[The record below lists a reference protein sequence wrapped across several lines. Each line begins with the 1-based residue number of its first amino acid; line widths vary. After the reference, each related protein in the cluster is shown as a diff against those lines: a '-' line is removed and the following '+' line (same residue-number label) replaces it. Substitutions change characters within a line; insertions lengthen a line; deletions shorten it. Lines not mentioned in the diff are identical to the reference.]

1 MTYNKQISFLI
12 FFFLLACSKDNNID
26 LSNAENVFQPKLN
39 VSFVNEKDKNN
50 PQLADIIDIKEIL
63 NSKSHNLINSRIKF
77 PLTKEWQ
84 LDTDQNVDDENPY
97 LPEPLFFES
106 NIYLLNNKGYLFKI
120 NAEKGKIEWKKNI
133 FKDLEDTIIGTPA
146 ISGTKNN
153 DNTLTLFAH
162 NGSGE
167 LLAINGDNGK
177 IIWKKKEDIPFR
189 GGITAYKNLIFVN
202 NFDGNFLSIEKENG
216 LTLWNVFLGS
226 DYNSVYTTARPII
239 AKNKIVVPTTGGT
252 FFVISI
258 QSGEVLWSENISS
271 NQQLPKL
278 FHVGDI
284 VANPLYYEGIIYIVS
299 QSGISAAF
307 DVDTSEM
314 LWNIPLGGFQTPTIS
329 GKTIFIMGNMG
340 VLAAVDI
347 DSGKLRWQKKYP
359 SYLNKDSLFLDEEIA
374 IYKGPT
380 LVNSKILISN
390 QKGIMSV
397 INANNGTET
406 DILKV
411 DELAFA
417 PIPVNRKLLFL
428 TANGKLIA
436 YK

>member
-1 MTYNKQISFLI
+1 MTYNKHISFLI

-26 LSNAENVFQPKLN
+26 LSNAENVFKPKLN

-50 PQLADIIDIKEIL
+50 PQLEGIIDIKEIL

-77 PLTKEWQ
+77 PLIKEWQ

-106 NIYLLNNKGYLFKI
+106 NIYLLNNEGYLFKI

-153 DNTLTLFAH
+153 DNTITLFAH

-167 LLAINGDNGK
+167 LIAINGDNGK
-177 IIWKKKEDIPFR
+177 VIWKKKEDIPFR
-189 GGITAYKNLIFVN
+189 GGITSYKNLIFVN

-252 FFVISI
+252 FFIISI
-258 QSGEVLWSENISS
+258 DTGEVLWSENISS

-299 QSGISAAF
+299 QSGVSAAF
-307 DVDTSEM
+307 DVDTSKM
-314 LWNIPLGGFQTPTIS
+314 LWNIPIGGFQTPTIS

-340 VLAAVDI
+340 VLAAVDTN
-347 DSGKLRWQKKYP
+347 SGKLRWQKKYP

-390 QKGIMSV
+390 QKGIISV

-411 DELAFA
+411 DELAFG
-417 PIPVNRKLLFL
+417 PIPVNGKILFL
-428 TANGKLIA
+428 TSNGKLLA